1 MKKFEI
7 NENDVK
13 AAFDAAK
20 TDEMKNVLKYTQSSE
35 ESKSMKTQ
43 EKRD

>member
-20 TDEMKNVLKYTQSSE
+20 TDEMKNAKSE
-35 ESKSMKTQ
+35 YI
-43 EKRD
+43 